1 MRVSLVAPWAILF
14 GSVVLLPSLMAQA
27 VEEGLDIYTE
37 HPRLFVRP
45 QRLRLLQRE
54 RERRTTRWQQ
64 FETLMAG
71 KAPMPEM
78 GFAQAL
84 YYQVSGNEEA
94 GKQAV
99 RWALG
104 PASDLRQLAL
114 VFDWCQSALS
124 EAQSKALAA
133 KIVKAIAAS
142 ERDKRLSAVR
152 DRALAAIALASHQ
165 NEVSGKQIAWLVNAW
180 WRNEMVPG
188 LKNGRD
194 LVPRESV
201 YPLLAILH

>member
-1 MRVSLVAPWAILF
+1 MRVSLVVRWAILF
-14 GSVVLLPSLMAQA
+14 GSVVLLPSVTAQS

-37 HPRLFVRP
+37 HPRLFLRP
-45 QRLRLLQRE
+45 QRLRLLKRE
-54 RERRTTRWQQ
+54 QERRTTRWIQ

-71 KAPMPEM
+71 KAPMPET

-104 PASDLRQLAL
+104 PATDLRQLAL
-114 VFDWCQSALS
+114 VFDWCQPVLS

-133 KIVKAIAAS
+133 KMVKSIAAA

-152 DRALAAIALASHQ
+152 DRTLAAAALAGHQ
-165 NEVSGKQIAWLVNAW
+165 NDGASEQIAWLV
-180 WRNEMVPG
+180 
-188 LKNGRD
+188 
-194 LVPRESV
+194 
-201 YPLLAILH
+201 

>member
-1 MRVSLVAPWAILF
+1 MRVSLVVRWAILF
-14 GSVVLLPSLMAQA
+14 GSVVLLPSVTAQS

-37 HPRLFVRP
+37 HPRLFLRP

-54 RERRTTRWQQ
+54 RDRRTTRWIQ

-71 KAPMPEM
+71 KAPMPET

-84 YYQVSGNEEA
+84 YYQVSGNEDA

-114 VFDWCQSALS
+114 VFDWCQAALS
-124 EAQSKALAA
+124 ETQSKTLAA
-133 KIVKAIAAS
+133 KIVKSMAAS

-152 DRALAAIALASHQ
+152 DRALAAVVLAGHQ
-165 NEVSGKQIAWLVNAW
+165 NDVSSKQLNWLANSW
-180 WRNEMVPG
+180 WRGEMVPG
-188 LKNGRD
+188 IKGGRD
-194 LVPRESV
+194 
-201 YPLLAILH
+201 